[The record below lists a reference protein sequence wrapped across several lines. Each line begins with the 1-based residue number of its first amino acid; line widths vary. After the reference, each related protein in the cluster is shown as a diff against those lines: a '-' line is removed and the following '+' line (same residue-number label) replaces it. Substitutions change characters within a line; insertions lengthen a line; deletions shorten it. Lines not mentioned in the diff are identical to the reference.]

1 MQRVQAMLLTI
12 KKLYT
17 MDETIEKL
25 RAYANISED
34 WYINKQLDI
43 LEKQNLK
50 AFEVLRLQKKIA
62 KLEKQIKELNKYK

>member
-1 MQRVQAMLLTI
+1 
-12 KKLYT
+12 
-17 MDETIEKL
+17 MDEIIEKL

-50 AFEVLRLQKKIA
+50 DFEVLRLKKKIA
-62 KLEKQIKELNKYK
+62 KLEKQIKELNNYK

>member
-1 MQRVQAMLLTI
+1 MQLTI

>member
-1 MQRVQAMLLTI
+1 
-12 KKLYT
+12 

-50 AFEVLRLQKKIA
+50 DFEVLRLKKKIT
-62 KLEKQIKELNKYK
+62 KLEKQIEELNKYK

>member
-1 MQRVQAMLLTI
+1 MN
-12 KKLYT
+12 
-17 MDETIEKL
+17 ETIQKL

-50 AFEVLRLQKKIA
+50 DFKVLRLKKKIA

>member
-1 MQRVQAMLLTI
+1 MN
-12 KKLYT
+12 
-17 MDETIEKL
+17 ETIEKL

-43 LEKQNLK
+43 LKKQNLK
-50 AFEVLRLQKKIA
+50 NFKVLRLQNKIA

>member
-1 MQRVQAMLLTI
+1 MN
-12 KKLYT
+12 
-17 MDETIEKL
+17 ETIEKL

-50 AFEVLRLQKKIA
+50 DFKVLRLQKKIA

>member
-1 MQRVQAMLLTI
+1 MQLTT

-17 MDETIEKL
+17 MNETIEKL
-25 RAYANISED
+25 RDYANLKDD

-50 AFEVLRLQKKIA
+50 DFKVLRLQKKIV
-62 KLEKQIKELNKYK
+62 KLEKQIKELNKQ

>member
-1 MQRVQAMLLTI
+1 M
-12 KKLYT
+12 K
-17 MDETIEKL
+17 ETIEKL

-50 AFEVLRLQKKIA
+50 DFEVLRLQKKIA

>member
-1 MQRVQAMLLTI
+1 MN
-12 KKLYT
+12 
-17 MDETIEKL
+17 ETIEKL

-50 AFEVLRLQKKIA
+50 DFEVLRLKKKIA